1 MKRFA
6 AITALAMLALV
17 GPAQADKPDNAGK
30 PDKPAKPAKAKNGRC
45 TPKAVGF
52 QANGTLVSAT
62 LTAAATSGRFDGTMT
77 VNVTKANH
85 RAPRG
90 EQTYTL
96 TGTRVNF
103 RRGVDPATPAAGSR
117 VRFSGKIT
125 RLAKRCPTADF
136 TPTVTVRKVD
146 IRAAKPVAPAPPP
159 EPGEEGGEAPKP

>member
-1 MKRFA
+1 MKIFA
-6 AITALAMLALV
+6 AMTALAMVALV
-17 GPAQADKPDNAGK
+17 APAQADK
-30 PDKPAKPAKAKNGRC
+30 PDKPAKPAKPAKAQNGRC
-45 TPKAVGF
+45 TPRAVGF

-85 RAPRG
+85 RAPKG

-96 TGTRVNF
+96 TGARVNF
-103 RRGVDPATPAAGSR
+103 RRGVDPAAPAAGSR

-146 IRAAKPVAPAPPP
+146 IRAAKPVAPAPAP
-159 EPGEEGGEAPKP
+159 EPGEEGPGDDSPKP